1 MFGKFFSIELQIANC
16 SPDNRKN
23 DLVEQDGTTDPIV
36 ASQEGKGGE
45 EGLTGAARVWWIHQA
60 ICGLRHELASDDLGK
75 YRRDASHAERVEKEN
90 LAGYIEHQ
98 STLRNGHK

>member
-36 ASQEGKGGE
+36 VSQEGKGGE
-45 EGLTGAARVWWIHQA
+45 EGLTGAARV
-60 ICGLRHELASDDLGK
+60 
-75 YRRDASHAERVEKEN
+75 
-90 LAGYIEHQ
+90 
-98 STLRNGHK
+98 